1 MKLLHYKRNSGFRL
15 GMLIDEYIFDLK
27 KGWKIFTENEG
38 LDNKNNKHF
47 TDMVSFFNG
56 GKEAFAAAKRA
67 GAYAKKSI
75 KNNNITPDVF
85 IKSGRVKFGPPVLY
99 PQKIICIGLNYRDHC
114 KEQGVKSPKLPVIFS
129 KFSTAVT
136 GHNDNVVKPAQ
147 TKKLDYEAELA
158 FVIGRE
164 GRWIRKKDW
173 KKYVAGFTIMNDISA
188 RDIQFSDGQWI
199 RGKSFD
205 TFAPVGPCLVTTDE
219 IKDPHNLHIQLS
231 LNGEI
236 MQDSNTSNLI
246 FDIPYLV
253 SFLSSVVTL
262 KPGDIISTGTPPG
275 VGVFREPPVLLKHND
290 EIEISIEKIGT
301 LKNKVISESYY
312 RKKRHSRF
320 FK

>member
-15 GMLIDEYIFDLK
+15 GMLIGEYIFDLK
-27 KGWKIFTENEG
+27 KGWKILAENEG
-38 LDNKNNKHF
+38 LDTKKNSFF

-56 GKEAFAAAKRA
+56 GKEAFAAAKKA
-67 GAYAKKSI
+67 GVFARKLI
-75 KNNNITPDVF
+75 KNNNISSGVL
-85 IKSGRVKFGPPVLY
+85 IKSGHVEFGPPVLY
-99 PQKIICIGLNYRDHC
+99 PEKIICIGLNYRDHC
-114 KEQGVKSPKLPVIFS
+114 KEQGVKAPKVPVIFS
-129 KFSTAVT
+129 KFSSAVT
-136 GHNDNVVKPAQ
+136 GHNGNVVKPSQ
-147 TKKLDYEAELA
+147 TKELDYEAELA

-164 GRWIRKKDW
+164 GRWIQKKDW
-173 KKYVAGFTIMNDISA
+173 RKYVAGFTIMNDISA

-205 TFAPVGPCLVTTDE
+205 TFAPLGPYLVTTDE

-231 LNGEI
+231 LNGET

-253 SFLSSVVTL
+253 NFLSNVVTL

-290 EIEISIEKIGT
+290 EIEITIEKIGT
-301 LKNKVISESYY
+301 LRNKVISESYY
-312 RKKRHSRF
+312 RKNILK
-320 FK
+320 